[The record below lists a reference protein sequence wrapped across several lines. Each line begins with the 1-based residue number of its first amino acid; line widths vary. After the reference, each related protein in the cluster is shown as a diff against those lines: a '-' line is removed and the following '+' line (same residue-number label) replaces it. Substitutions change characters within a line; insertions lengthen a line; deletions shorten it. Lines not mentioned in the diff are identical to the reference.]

1 MRSPRTPNESGMVT
15 AEFAV
20 ALPVVIGVLLFGLGQ
35 VRALVDATQLREDL
49 AYVARAL
56 AREESEPEL
65 SRWFSAQHPG
75 VHIKKSLQAGVLCV
89 EATQTQSA
97 KHCVWVGER

>member
-1 MRSPRTPNESGMVT
+1 MLSPRTPNESGTVT

-20 ALPVVIGVLLFGLGQ
+20 ALPVIIGVLLFGLGQ
-35 VRALVDATQLREDL
+35 VRALVDETQLREDL

-56 AREESEPEL
+56 AREESEPDL
-65 SRWFSAQHPG
+65 TRWFSAQHPG
-75 VHIKKSLQAGVLCV
+75 VHIRKSLQSGILCV
-89 EATQTQSA
+89 KANQTQSA

>member
-1 MRSPRTPNESGMVT
+1 MPNERGTVT

-20 ALPVVIGVLLFGLGQ
+20 ALPVVIAVLLFGLGQ
-35 VRALVDATQLREDL
+35 VREAVVMARLREDV

-56 AREESEPEL
+56 ARQEEEPKVEA
-65 SRWFSAQHPG
+65 WFAKQHPE
-75 VHIKKSLQAGVLCV
+75 VHIKKSLRDGILCV
-89 EATQTQSA
+89 EVGPNGSA

>member
-1 MRSPRTPNESGMVT
+1 MPSHLMHSERGTVT

-20 ALPVVIGVLLFGLGQ
+20 ALPVLIGVLLFGLGQ
-35 VRALVDATQLREDL
+35 VRSLFATTQLREDL

-56 AREESEPEL
+56 AREESEQEL
-65 SRWFSAQHPG
+65 MRWFSAQHPG
-75 VHIKKSLQAGVLCV
+75 VHIKKSFQSGVLCV
-89 EATQTQSA
+89 QATKTPSA